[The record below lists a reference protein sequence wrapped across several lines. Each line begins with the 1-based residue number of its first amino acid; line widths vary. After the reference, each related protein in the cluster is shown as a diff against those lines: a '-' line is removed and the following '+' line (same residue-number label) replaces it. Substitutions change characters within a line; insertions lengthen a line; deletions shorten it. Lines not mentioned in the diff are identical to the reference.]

1 MGIFDF
7 WKSEKRELPT
17 GELNESKL
25 DDVLLRAL
33 MPRSEVTVSEALSIP
48 AFGSCV
54 DQISDKVAAL
64 PIKLYKSENGKVE
77 EVTDIR
83 TTLLNDET
91 GDTLDGFQ
99 FKKAWVSDYLVN
111 GVGYTYINRK
121 RNTVKSLHYVESQ
134 YITIQKSVDPIF
146 KAYDVWVNGMK
157 YRDFDFVKI
166 ARKTTDGATGI
177 GIVSE
182 HNKLLSVVYN
192 TLIYEEMIVAT
203 GGNKKGFI
211 KAPGKLSDNAI
222 EQLKAAWAK
231 LYQNNTE
238 NVVVLNNGLEF
249 EEASST
255 SVEMQLNENKK
266 TNAEEV
272 YSIFKMPGGKIT
284 EDTIE
289 SAIFPVLAAIQAALN
304 KDLLLP
310 SEKLAGFYFAFDV
323 KELMKGDLEKRFK
336 AYEIA
341 IKNGFMQI
349 DEVRYKE
356 DLPALKLGF
365 IKLGLQDVLYNVET
379 GEIYTP
385 NTDKTATVE
394 AANEAVEGGEEIEN

>member
-1 MGIFDF
+1 MGLFNF
-7 WKSEKRELPT
+7 WRSNKIETRELD
-17 GELNESKL
+17 ESKM
-25 DDVLLRAL
+25 DDVLLRAIR
-33 MPRSEVTVSEALSIP
+33 PQKEISVDEALSIP

-77 EVTDIR
+77 EVEDHR
-83 TTLLNDET
+83 VTLLNDET

-99 FKKAWVSDYLVN
+99 FKKALTSDYLVN
-111 GVGYTYINRK
+111 GAGYTYIKRK
-121 RNTVKSLHYVESQ
+121 RNTVQSLHYVESR
-134 YITIQKSVDPIF
+134 YVTIQKSTDPIF
-146 KAYDVWVNGMK
+146 KAYDIWVNGMK
-157 YRDFDFVKI
+157 YRDFDFFKI
-166 ARKTTDGATGI
+166 ARKTTDGATGV
-177 GIVSE
+177 GIVAE

-192 TLIYEEMIVAT
+192 TLDFEDTLVST
-203 GGNKKGFI
+203 GGNKKGFL
-211 KAPGKLSDNAI
+211 KSLGRLSDNAI
-222 EQLKAAWAK
+222 ASLKEAWAK
-231 LYQNNTE
+231 LYQNNSE
-238 NVVVLNNGLEF
+238 NIVVLNQGIEF
-249 EEASST
+249 QEASST

-272 YSIFKMPGGKIT
+272 YRIFKMPDGKIT

-289 SAIFPVLAAIQAALN
+289 SAVLPVLAAIQTALN

-310 SEKLAGFYFAFDV
+310 SEKKAGFYFAFDV
-323 KELMKGDLEKRFK
+323 KELMKGDIEKRFK

-349 DEVRYKE
+349 DEVRYQE

-394 AANEAVEGGEEIEN
+394 AATEGGEELEN